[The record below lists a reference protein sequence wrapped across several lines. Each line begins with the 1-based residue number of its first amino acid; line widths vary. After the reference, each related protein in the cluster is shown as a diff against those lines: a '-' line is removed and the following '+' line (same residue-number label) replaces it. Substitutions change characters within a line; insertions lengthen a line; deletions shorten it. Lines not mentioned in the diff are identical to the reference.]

1 MTHTPTPQCR
11 DLLGSI
17 SDSVDGLLQE
27 ELCHELEKHL
37 SECENCRVVVDTF
50 KKTIYL
56 YHSTSS
62 EVHVPAGV
70 RERLFKR
77 LNLEGYMNQYK

>member
-1 MTHTPTPQCR
+1 MTHTSTPQCR

-17 SDSVDGLLQE
+17 SDYVDGVLQE

-56 YHSTSS
+56 YRSTSS
-62 EVHVPAGV
+62 EVNVPADV

-77 LNLEGYMNQYK
+77 LNLEEYIKKV

>member
-1 MTHTPTPQCR
+1 MTHAPTSQCR

-17 SDSVDGLLQE
+17 SDYLDGVLQE

-37 SECENCRVVVDTF
+37 SECDNCRVVVDTF

-56 YHSTSS
+56 YQSTSP
-62 EVHVPAGV
+62 EVNVPAEV

-77 LNLEGYMNQYK
+77 LNLEEYLKKL

>member
-1 MTHTPTPQCR
+1 MTHMPTPQCR

-17 SDSVDGLLQE
+17 SDYLDGVLQE
-27 ELCHELEKHL
+27 ELCYELEKHL

-56 YHSTSS
+56 YQSTSP
-62 EVHVPAGV
+62 EVNVPADV
-70 RERLFKR
+70 RERLFKH
-77 LNLEGYMNQYK
+77 LNLEEYIKKD